1 MTRTTYILKVCS
13 LHPAPIATPS
23 GSEMGCGDWTFP
35 YLGTYLTVLDDG
47 DEVHFAEQKLLRETI

>member
-1 MTRTTYILKVCS
+1 MYC

-23 GSEMGCGDWTFP
+23 GSEMGCSDWTFP

-47 DEVHFAEQKLLRETI
+47 DEVHFAEQELLRETI